1 MPKQENI
8 LVICAHNDDQIIGA
22 GGTLAKYSKLGK
34 KINTLIFSFGEN
46 SHPHLKP
53 SIIIKT
59 RVAESHKS
67 DKIIGGSGVY
77 YLGLR
82 EGKFLYS
89 KKQVKYEIKKIIKQN
104 KPSKIFTHSI
114 DDPHPDHRAV
124 FKIISEIANEIKNN
138 CDIYSF
144 GVWNPIKLRRRNVPK
159 LVVDITNTFNK
170 KIKAFKAHKSQK
182 MAILPLMWNV
192 YLKAM
197 MNGWNNGVKYAEVF
211 YKIK

>member
-34 KINTLIFSFGEN
+34 KVNTLIFSFGEN

-53 SIIIKT
+53 SVIIKT
-59 RVAESHKS
+59 RVAESRKS
-67 DKIIGGSGVY
+67 DRIMGGSGVY
-77 YLGLR
+77 YLGLK
-82 EGKFLYS
+82 EGKFLS
-89 KKQVKYEIKKIIKQN
+89 NKTQIKQ
-104 KPSKIFTHSI
+104 KIKEMIRKRRPSKVFTHSM

-124 FKIISEIANEIKNN
+124 FKIISELAGEIKTH

-144 GVWNPIKLRRRNVPK
+144 GVWNPIRLRKRNLPK
-159 LVVDITNTFNK
+159 LIVDITDTFDK
-170 KIKAFKAHKSQK
+170 KIKAFHIHKSQK
-182 MAILPLMWNV
+182 ISMLSLMWNV
-192 YLKAM
+192 YLKAI